1 MKRLAPTTV
10 TSDTSDYSY
19 GILGGYIP
27 SANIDTGAGNV
38 TINVQQ
44 VPSGNA
50 QYGAGIANGTDI
62 KDAIDGGSIAN
73 LTTELLGDGRLSLS
87 EANGN
92 AINIY
97 NVTGDA
103 QGNVVFGGNNSVT
116 GLPLSVSA

>member
-1 MKRLAPTTV
+1 M
-10 TSDTSDYSY
+10 Y
-19 GILGGYIP
+19 
-27 SANIDTGAGNV
+27 
-38 TINVQQ
+38 QQ

-73 LTTELLGDGRLSLS
+73 LTTELLGDGRLSLP

-116 GLPLSVSA
+116 GLSLTTAA